1 MASKI
6 TANRRGSSD
15 FPQFK
20 LLPRAEAKWRGK
32 LVLLQGAAGEEDRFC
47 TCAKKANDTF
57 GWVEVVYESVI

>member
-32 LVLLQGAAGEEDRFC
+32 IILLQGSAGVEDMFC
-47 TCAKKANDTF
+47 TVAKKADDTF